1 MYIREIEISSFLSF
15 KDTSVPFHERVTV
28 IIGLNSTGKRKLL
41 RAIGLVLGNSD
52 GHKLDR
58 RKNVLCHHLGVK
70 KVCLILPTQK
80 QPSSTRRCGK
90 PVSRAGNSNSRICE
104 VGLESSGVTPCQS
117 IGRIADIRLFFTFR
131 AFFLVFL

>member
-1 MYIREIEISSFLSF
+1 MRYEISSSRSF
-15 KDTSVPFHERVTV
+15 KDTSVPFHEGVTV
-28 IIGLNSTGKRKLL
+28 NSTGKRKLL

-70 KVCLILPTQK
+70 KSLLDIADPKKADLDEG
-80 QPSSTRRCGK
+80 CGK
-90 PVSRAGNSNSRICE
+90 PVSRAGNSISRICE
-104 VGLESSGVTPCQS
+104 LGLETNGVTPCQG
-117 IGRIADIRLFFTFR
+117 IGRVADIRLFFISR

>member
-1 MYIREIEISSFLSF
+1 MYIREIEISSSRSF
-15 KDTSVPFHERVTV
+15 KDTSVPFHEGVTV
-28 IIGLNSTGKRKLL
+28 NSTGKRKLL

-80 QPSSTRRCGK
+80 
-90 PVSRAGNSNSRICE
+90 
-104 VGLESSGVTPCQS
+104 
-117 IGRIADIRLFFTFR
+117 
-131 AFFLVFL
+131 